1 MSSDDSST
9 PSPEAASEEAR
20 TITKLAA
27 QKNDTSRASVFLDGE
42 FAFGVHQDLV
52 LEHGLCKGRTLSLDE
67 RRAIEEEDAVM
78 RAKAKA
84 MRYVARRARTKEE
97 VRRKLREKD
106 YPEHAVEAAVAR
118 LKELDYLD
126 DAEYAREYM
135 RSRFRSK
142 GYGPVRLRREL
153 KQRGVERHQ
162 IEDAM
167 LLLDEEEVR
176 DAAREHAQKRWPRL
190 ADEEDPRRRR
200 QKLKGYLR
208 RRGFSYDTIRR
219 AADEVEREAEKG

>member
-1 MSSDDSST
+1 MSSDDSSI
-9 PSPEAASEEAR
+9 PSPEAASQEAR

-42 FAFGVHQDLV
+42 FAFEVHQDLV

-67 RRAIEEEDAVM
+67 QRAIEEEDAV
-78 RAKAKA
+78 
-84 MRYVARRARTKEE
+84 
-97 VRRKLREKD
+97 
-106 YPEHAVEAAVAR
+106 
-118 LKELDYLD
+118 LD

-153 KQRGVERHQ
+153 KQRGVDRHQ

>member
-1 MSSDDSST
+1 MASDVSS
-9 PSPEAASEEAR
+9 EAASSDEAR
-20 TITKLAA
+20 TITKLAP
-27 QKNDTSRASVFLDGE
+27 QKKDASRASVYLGGE

-52 LEHGLCKGRTLSLDE
+52 LEYGLRKGRTLSLDE
-67 RRAIEEEDAVM
+67 QRAIEGDDAVM

-84 MRYVARRARTKEE
+84 MRYVGRRARTCEE

-106 YPEHAVEAAVAR
+106 HPEHAVEAAVAR

-153 KQRGVERHQ
+153 KQRGVDRHE

-176 DAAREHAQKRWPRL
+176 DAAREHARKRWPRL

-200 QKLKGYLR
+200 QKLEGYLR

-219 AADEVEREAEKG
+219 AADEVEHEDGK